1 MDTSSE
7 NLVSYREHIAAR
19 DELASKLQ
27 ALELQQARQGSAL
40 MHLPDKVDNLANQV
54 SALTQQIAA
63 RASQPQ
69 PQVDQAV
76 LAIQHAAQAF
86 SALPRS
92 NNGGGI
98 ERWLLIGLV
107 GLAGW
112 FVPHFLMGH

>member
-7 NLVSYREHIAAR
+7 NGVSYREHIAAR
-19 DELASKLQ
+19 DELARQIQEIKLQ
-27 ALELQQARQGSAL
+27 QVHQAAELL
-40 MHLPDKVDNLANQV
+40 HLPAKVDKLSDNVA
-54 SALTQQIAA
+54 ALTQQIAS
-63 RASQPQ
+63 RALQPQ